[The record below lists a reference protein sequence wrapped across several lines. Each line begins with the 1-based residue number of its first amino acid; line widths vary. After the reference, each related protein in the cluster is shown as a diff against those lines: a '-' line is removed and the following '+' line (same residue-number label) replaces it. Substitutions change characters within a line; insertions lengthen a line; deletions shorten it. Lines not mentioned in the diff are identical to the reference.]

1 MEKKEQ
7 FQGLTCV
14 QRAYGLRYLSAIHTV
29 LFIQDNPA
37 SGATPAPE
45 QTRKQKK

>member
-1 MEKKEQ
+1 MMDEKMGQ

-14 QRAYGLRYLSAIHTV
+14 QRAYGLSYVSGIHTV

-37 SGATPAPE
+37 SGTTPG
-45 QTRKQKK
+45 T